1 MTRFKTLSS
10 IAAIIAALSMAALPV
25 AAADLPVAPAGNAPT
40 GFSVFEADSENADR
54 HRRYRG
60 RHDRGVDA
68 GDVIA
73 GVLILG
79 GIAAIASAA
88 SEPRREARSY
98 PSTQSSYPSRRS
110 NSGQGL
116 DRAVNMCLQEIERDV
131 RVESVDGVDRTGSG
145 WNVTGQLYDGEGFS
159 CQIGNDGRVSNI
171 SYGGQR
177 VSYTEGGSDYQGAD
191 RQYSADR
198 YAEMRRQADAQ
209 GSLPSAASSAATSD
223 GQPAYPGGPVNGQYY
238 DDDGYG
244 G

>member
-10 IAAIIAALSMAALPV
+10 IAAMTAALSMAAVPV
-25 AAADLPVAPAGNAPT
+25 AAADLPVAPAGTAPA

-54 HRRYRG
+54 YRRYRG
-60 RHDRGVDA
+60 RHHRHRGVDA

-88 SEPRREARSY
+88 SKPRRDARSY
-98 PSTQSSYPSRRS
+98 PSTQPNYQPRRS

-131 RVESVDGVDRTGSG
+131 RVESVDGVDRTGAG
-145 WNVTGQLYDGEGFS
+145 WNVTGRLYDGEGFN

-171 SYGGQR
+171 SYGSQS
-177 VSYTEGGSDYQGAD
+177 VSYTGGGAIYQGQD
-191 RQYSADR
+191 RQHSADR

-209 GSLPSAASSAATSD
+209 GAVPSTTPGN

-238 DDDGYG
+238 EEDGFG